1 MPTILKQNKNDMKK
15 IILIATLGIMIA
27 FSSNAQ
33 KQGYVNVQ
41 QLMLS
46 LPTFE
51 KAQKD
56 VAAYAKTYEDVYN
69 TMTQEY
75 QTKVLAFQKAKGTMS
90 DAVAE
95 AKAADIQSL
104 EKKIT
109 DYSESSNKKVSAKNE
124 ELMKPVYDKV
134 NSSISE
140 YASANGYDYVFAVEA
155 LLYAKD
161 SDNLT
166 DALIKKMGG
175 KMTPS
180 AAPKAAA
187 TPGK

>member
-1 MPTILKQNKNDMKK
+1 MKK
-15 IILIATLGIMIA
+15 IILIATLGLMIA

-95 AKAADIQSL
+95 AKAGDIQSL
-104 EKKIT
+104 EKKIG

-124 ELMKPVYDKV
+124 ELMKPIYDKV
-134 NSSISE
+134 NASISE
-140 YASANGYDYVFAVEA
+140 YASSNGYDYVFAVEA

-175 KMTPS
+175 KITPS
-180 AAPKAAA
+180 AAPKAGV
-187 TPGK
+187 PGK